1 MSFIQIIEVTTTHVG
16 EIQEIVDDWIVRTEG
31 KRKSQAAKLTQDRDR
46 PNTYLQI
53 VEFPSFE
60 AAITNAEL
68 PETGVFAQQLAVLC
82 DDPPIF
88 RNLEVRHVFDLV

>member
-16 EIQEIVDDWIVRTEG
+16 EIQEIVDNWIVKTEG
-31 KRKSQAAKLTQDRDR
+31 KRKAQAAKLTQDRDR

-53 VEFPSFE
+53 VEFPSYE

-68 PETGVFAQQLAVLC
+68 PETGDFAQQLATLC

-88 RNLEVRHVFDLV
+88 RNLEVRHIFDLV